1 MSQPC
6 DLIQLAQD
14 MQVGLHAWWS
24 VLGSCEPDSGTEALS
39 HFTAKLRMKT
49 KNKRQA
55 RQSSREDDFG
65 QESTSIEGEAT
76 IRCHDAHAMQGGN
89 NAIAD
94 GAQLSRNRQIVY
106 SLMHSH
112 VVQRLPSVPLRQS
125 VRHDQLVLPTPL
137 RTERP
142 VPPNVLRRV
151 LAEPTSQSAGVTLQS
166 RQVSFC
172 I

>member
-1 MSQPC
+1 MAINIIVLTPTTLSPILSSNMSMSQPC

-39 HFTAKLRMKT
+39 HFSAKLRRKT

-94 GAQLSRNRQIVY
+94 GAQLSRNRQIVC

-125 VRHDQLVLPTPL
+125 VRHDQLVLRHHFEL
-137 RTERP
+137 SDLFHRT
-142 VPPNVLRRV
+142 
-151 LAEPTSQSAGVTLQS
+151 
-166 RQVSFC
+166 F
-172 I
+172 